1 MSREERCTASK
12 RRRGP
17 ANMTMYYGV
26 LLVALN
32 DMTGV
37 KKGDGT
43 VYNSYIVSS
52 IRVSKR
58 PCPPKKRHAC

>member
-1 MSREERCTASK
+1 
-12 RRRGP
+12 
-17 ANMTMYYGV
+17 MTMYYEV
-26 LLVALN
+26 LLAALH
-32 DMTGV
+32 DMRGV
-37 KKGDGT
+37 KMGDGT